1 MILRFKKKI
10 KLENQKILDCIDDED
25 KLYCKENTL
34 LIHNYN
40 IAQLIAAI
48 KRFKSIPNKRIILLL
63 MHVL

>member
-1 MILRFKKKI
+1 MIMITQYIVQVNKYKTIYRMILRFKKKI

-40 IAQLIAAI
+40 I
-48 KRFKSIPNKRIILLL
+48 
-63 MHVL
+63 